1 MLAAAA
7 GDSAFGT
14 GFVGLLL
21 CFAVVFLLGIPLV
34 RAVRGPRSRRTRLY
48 GERRR
53 PGGRS

>member
-1 MLAAAA
+1 MLTAAAD
-7 GDSAFGT
+7 DSAFGT
-14 GFVGLLL
+14 AFVGLLL

-34 RAVRGPRSRRTRLY
+34 RMLRGPKSRRPRLY